1 MSLPKEPRQKMIN
14 MMYLVLTALLAL
26 NVSAEILNAFK
37 TVNNSITTS
46 NTVVTD
52 KNNLTYNAF
61 EKALNDAQT
70 KENAQ
75 IWAPKARQ
83 IQTISASM
91 YNTIN
96 GMKDMLIRES
106 QPDYDKEGKL
116 IKYNDANLDA
126 ATRVF
131 DKDGKGKILYDSL
144 AEYKKQMI
152 AVLNPNAP
160 DIAKNPVLQKEV
172 AKAQADFEKQLP
184 LDLRVPES
192 QTGAAKSGDD
202 LKDWVTNYFHM
213 TPTIAAITI
222 LSKFQSDVKNSESQ
236 MVDYCYK
243 QIGSVKVV
251 YNQFEA
257 FAGTN
262 ATYLMPGDELEVQAG
277 IGAFSAAAKPVITI
291 GGVTQPLNADGVA
304 DYKTKVSGT
313 GAHEITVN
321 IAYTRPDGTT
331 ATIPKTIKYTVGM
344 PSGASIFLEKMNVV
358 YIGVDNPMT
367 ISGGSVGAEKVHI
380 SFESPGASI
389 SKTAGDHYI
398 ARATTPG
405 MSKIV
410 VNAGG
415 KPFEFPI
422 RVKNLPLPA
431 GFIGSKKGGSISS
444 AEFKAIGGLI
454 ARLEDSDFEAPFKVV
469 SYKIGAEGGGISAYT
484 EASVEGSNRWSGN
497 AASIVQRSTPG
508 THIFFDQIR
517 VIGPDGKQREIAPM
531 VFSLK

>member
-37 TVNNSITTS
+37 TVNHSITTS
-46 NTVVTD
+46 NDVVTD
-52 KNNLTYNAF
+52 KNNLTYSAF
-61 EKALNDAQT
+61 NKALSDPQT
-70 KENAQ
+70 KENAE
-75 IWAPKARQ
+75 IWAPKAKQ
-83 IQTISASM
+83 LQSISLAM
-91 YNTIN
+91 YNTID
-96 GMKDMLIRES
+96 GMKHLLKLES
-106 QPDYDKEGKL
+106 QFEIDKDGKE
-116 IKYNDANLDA
+116 KFNDANLDA

-131 DKDGKGKILYDSL
+131 DKDGKGKILFDSL

-160 DIAKNPVLQKEV
+160 DIAKNPILQKEV
-172 AKAQADFEKQLP
+172 AKAQADFENQLP
-184 LDLRVPES
+184 LDLTVPIS
-192 QTGAAKSGDD
+192 QTGAAKSPDSV
-202 LKDWVTNYFHM
+202 KDWVTNYFHM

-222 LSKFQSDVKNSESQ
+222 LSKFQNDVKNSESQ

-277 IGAFSAAAKPVITI
+277 IGAFSAAAKPDVTI
-291 GGVTQPLNADGVA
+291 NGAHQALNADGVA
-304 DYKTKVSGT
+304 DYKTKVEGT
-313 GAHEITVN
+313 GEHTLTVN
-321 IAYTRPDGTT
+321 IAYTKPDGTI

-358 YIGVDNPMT
+358 YIGVANPMT
-367 ISGGSVGAEKVHI
+367 ISGGTVGAEKVHV
-380 SFESPGASI
+380 SFESPGATI
-389 SKTAGDHYI
+389 TKTTGDHYE

-405 MSKIV
+405 LAKIIV
-410 VNAGG
+410 TANG
-415 KPFEFPI
+415 KAFPFDI

-431 GFIGSKKGGSISS
+431 GFIGSKKGGAMSS

-469 SYKIGAEGGGISAYT
+469 SYKLSAEGGSISAYSQ
-484 EASVEGSNRWSGN
+484 ASNEGNRWSGQ
-497 AASIVQRSTPG
+497 AASLVARASPG
-508 THIFFDQIR
+508 THIFFDEIR
-517 VIGPDGKQREIAPM
+517 VVGPDGKQREITPM
-531 VFSLK
+531 VFTLK

>member
-37 TVNNSITTS
+37 TVNNSIGTS
-46 NTVVTD
+46 NKVVAD
-52 KNNLTYNAF
+52 KNTLTYAAF
-61 EKALNDAQT
+61 DKALNDAQT
-70 KENAQ
+70 KANAE
-75 IWAPKARQ
+75 IWAPKAKQ
-83 IQTISASM
+83 IQKISSSM
-91 YNTIN
+91 FSTVE
-96 GMKDMLIRES
+96 GMKNLLIQES
-106 QPDYDKEGKL
+106 QPDFDKDGKL

-144 AEYKKQMI
+144 ADYKQQML
-152 AVLNPNAP
+152 AVLNPNEFK
-160 DIAKNPVLQKEV
+160 DNKVLFDEVTKAK
-172 AKAQADFEKQLP
+172 ADFEKELP
-184 LDLRVPES
+184 LDLSIPQS
-192 QTGAAKSGDD
+192 QTGAAASNDKM
-202 LKDWVTNYFHM
+202 KDWVTNYFHM

-222 LSKFQSDVKNSESQ
+222 LSKFQNDVRNSEAQ

-277 IGAFSAAAKPVITI
+277 IGAFSAAAKPDITI
-291 GGVTQPLNADGVA
+291 NGAHQTLNSDGVA
-304 DYKTKVSGT
+304 DFKTKVE
-313 GAHEITVN
+313 GAGEHTLTVN
-321 IAYTRPDGTT
+321 IAYTKPDGTL
-331 ATIPKTIKYTVGM
+331 AAIPKTIKYTVGM

-358 YIGVDNPMT
+358 YIGVANPMT
-367 ISGGSVGAEKVHI
+367 ISGGSVGAEKVHV
-380 SFESPGASI
+380 SFESPGATLT
-389 SKTAGDHYI
+389 KTTGDHYE
-398 ARATTPG
+398 ARAMTPG

-410 VNAGG
+410 VNAAG
-415 KPFEFPI
+415 KNFEFPI
-422 RVKNLPLPA
+422 RIKNLPLPA
-431 GFIGSKKGGSISS
+431 GFIGSKKGGAISS

-469 SYKIGAEGGGISAYT
+469 SYKIGAIGGGISGYT
-484 EASVEGSNRWSGN
+484 EASNEGNRWSGN
-497 AASIVQRSTPG
+497 AAAIVGKSTPG
-508 THIFFDQIR
+508 TQIFFDQIR
-517 VIGPDGKQREIAPM
+517 VIGPDGKQREITPM

>member
-1 MSLPKEPRQKMIN
+1 MIN

-37 TVNNSITTS
+37 TVNHSITTS
-46 NTVVTD
+46 NDVVTD
-52 KNNLTYNAF
+52 KNNLTYSAF
-61 EKALNDAQT
+61 EKALNDPQT
-70 KENAQ
+70 KANAE
-75 IWAPKARQ
+75 IWAPKAKQ
-83 IQTISASM
+83 IQKISSSM
-91 YNTIN
+91 YSTID
-96 GMKDMLIRES
+96 GMKHLLKLES
-106 QPDYDKEGKL
+106 QYEIDKEGKE
-116 IKYNDANLDA
+116 KFNDANLDA

-144 AEYKKQMI
+144 SEYKKEML
-152 AVLNPNAP
+152 AVLNPEEFKDNKVLYAEVSK
-160 DIAKNPVLQKEV
+160 AK
-172 AKAQADFEKQLP
+172 ADFEKQLP
-184 LDLRVPES
+184 LDLSVPTS
-192 QTGAAKSGDD
+192 QTGAAPSNDVV
-202 LKDWVTNYFHM
+202 KDWVTNYFHM

-222 LSKFQSDVKNSESQ
+222 LSKFQNDVKNSESQ

-262 ATYLMPGDELEVQAG
+262 ATYLMPGDELEIQAG
-277 IGAFSAAAKPVITI
+277 IGAFSAAAKPDITI
-291 GGVTQPLNADGVA
+291 NGQRQTLNSDGVA
-304 DYKTKVSGT
+304 DYKTKVD
-313 GAHEITVN
+313 GAGEHTVTVN
-321 IAYTRPDGTT
+321 IAYTKPDGTV
-331 ATIPKTIKYTVGM
+331 ATIPKTIKYTVGL

-367 ISGGSVGAEKVHI
+367 ISGGSVGREKVHA
-380 SFESPGASI
+380 SFATPGG
-389 SKTAGDHYI
+389 TLTNTGGDHYV

-410 VNAGG
+410 INANG
-415 KPFEFPI
+415 KNFEFPI

-431 GFIGSKKGGSISS
+431 GFIGSKKGGAISS

-469 SYKIGAEGGGISAYT
+469 SYKLGAIGGSISQYT
-484 EASVEGSNRWSGN
+484 EASNEGNRWN
-497 AASIVQRSTPG
+497 NQAQNIVARSSPG
-508 THIFFDQIR
+508 TNIFFDQIR
-517 VIGPDGKQREIAPM
+517 VVGPDGKAREIQPM

>member
-37 TVNNSITTS
+37 TVNHSITTS

-52 KNNLTYNAF
+52 KNNLTYAAF
-61 EKALNDAQT
+61 DKALTDAQT
-70 KENAQ
+70 KENAE
-75 IWAPKARQ
+75 IWAPKAKQ
-83 IQTISASM
+83 LKELSSAM
-91 YNTIN
+91 YGTLAA
-96 GMKDMLIRES
+96 MQQMLIQES
-106 QPDYDKEGKL
+106 QPDYDKDGKL
-116 IKYNDANLDA
+116 IKYNEANLDA

-131 DKDGKGKILYDSL
+131 DKNGKGKVLFDSL
-144 AEYKKQMI
+144 AEYKKQML

-160 DIAKNPVLQKEV
+160 DIAKNPILQKEV

-184 LDLRVPES
+184 LDLSVPVS
-192 QTGAAKSGDD
+192 QTGKEPS
-202 LKDWVTNYFHM
+202 KDSVENWVTNYFHM

-222 LSKFQSDVKNSESQ
+222 LSKFQNDVKNSESQ

-277 IGAFSAAAKPVITI
+277 IGAFSAAAKPDVTI
-291 GGVTQPLNADGVA
+291 NGAHQSLNADGVA
-304 DYKTKVSGT
+304 DYKTKVEGT
-313 GAHEITVN
+313 GEHTLTVN
-321 IAYTRPDGTT
+321 IAYTKPDGTI

-358 YIGVDNPMT
+358 YIGVANPMT
-367 ISGGSVGAEKVHI
+367 ISGGTVGAEKVHV
-380 SFESPGASI
+380 SFESPGATI
-389 SKTAGDHYI
+389 TKTTGDHYE

-405 MSKIV
+405 LAKIIV
-410 VNAGG
+410 TANG
-415 KPFEFPI
+415 KAFPFDI

-431 GFIGSKKGGSISS
+431 GFIGSKKGGAMSS

-469 SYKIGAEGGGISAYT
+469 SYKIGAEGGGLSAYT
-484 EASVEGSNRWSGN
+484 EASNDGNRWSGN
-497 AASIVQRSTPG
+497 AASIVSRATPG

-517 VIGPDGKQREIAPM
+517 VIGPDGKQREITPM

>member
-37 TVNNSITTS
+37 TVNHSITTS
-46 NTVVTD
+46 NDVVTG
-52 KNNLTYNAF
+52 KNNLTYAAF
-61 EKALNDAQT
+61 DKALNDQQT
-70 KENAQ
+70 KDNAA

-83 IQTISASM
+83 MQSISAAM
-91 YNTIN
+91 YNTID
-96 GMKDMLIRES
+96 GMKHLLKLES
-106 QPDYDKEGKL
+106 QYEIDKDGKE
-116 IKYNDANLDA
+116 KFNDANLDA

-144 AEYKKQMI
+144 TEYKKQML

-172 AKAQADFEKQLP
+172 AKAQAEFEKQLP
-184 LDLRVPES
+184 LDLTVPQS

-202 LKDWVTNYFHM
+202 VKDWVTNYFHM

-222 LSKFQSDVKNSESQ
+222 LSKFQNDVKNSEAQ

-262 ATYLMPGDELEVQAG
+262 ATYLMPGDELEIQAG
-277 IGAFSAAAKPVITI
+277 IGAFSAAAKPDITI
-291 GGVTQPLNADGVA
+291 NGARQNLNADGVA
-304 DYKTKVSGT
+304 DFKTKVE
-313 GAHEITVN
+313 GAGEHSVTVN
-321 IAYTRPDGTT
+321 IAYTKPDGTT
-331 ATIPKTIKYTVGM
+331 ATIPKVIKYTVGM

-367 ISGGSVGAEKVHI
+367 ISGGSVGAEKVHVN
-380 SFESPGASI
+380 FASPGASLVK
-389 SKTAGDHYI
+389 STGDHYI

-405 MSKIV
+405 MSKIIV
-410 VNAGG
+410 TANG
-415 KPFEFPI
+415 KNFEFPI

-431 GFIGSKKGGSISS
+431 GFIGSKKGGQISS

-469 SYKIGAEGGGISAYT
+469 SYNIGAEGGGISGYT
-484 EASVEGSNRWSGN
+484 QATNEGNRWSGN
-497 AASIVQRSTPG
+497 AAGIVGRATPG
-508 THIFFDQIR
+508 THIFFDNIR

>member
-46 NTVVTD
+46 NGVVTD

-75 IWAPKARQ
+75 IWAPKAKQ
-83 IQTISASM
+83 IQSISSAM
-91 YNTIN
+91 YNTID
-96 GMKDMLIRES
+96 GMKHLLKLES
-106 QPDYDKEGKL
+106 QYEIDKEGKE
-116 IKYNDANLDA
+116 KFNDANLDA

-131 DKDGKGKILYDSL
+131 DKDGKGKILFDSL
-144 AEYKKQMI
+144 TEYKKQMI

-184 LDLRVPES
+184 IDLRVPQS

-202 LKDWVTNYFHM
+202 VKDWVTNYFHM

-291 GGVTQPLNADGVA
+291 GGALQSLNSDGVA

-313 GAHEITVN
+313 GTHDLTVN
-321 IAYTRPDGTT
+321 ISYTKPDGTT

-380 SFESPGASI
+380 NFESPGASI

-410 VNAGG
+410 VNAAG
-415 KPFEFPI
+415 KNFEFPI

-469 SYKIGAEGGGISAYT
+469 SYKLGAEGGGISGYT

-497 AASIVQRSTPG
+497 AAGIVGRATPG

>member
-1 MSLPKEPRQKMIN
+1 

-37 TVNNSITTS
+37 TVNHSITTS
-46 NTVVTD
+46 NDVVTG
-52 KNNLTYNAF
+52 KNNLTYAAF
-61 EKALNDAQT
+61 DKALNDQQT
-70 KENAQ
+70 KDNAA
-75 IWAPKARQ
+75 IWAPKANQ
-83 IQTISASM
+83 IKNISSAMYSTID
-91 YNTIN
+91 
-96 GMKDMLIRES
+96 GMKQMLKLES
-106 QPDYDKEGKL
+106 QYEIDKDGKE
-116 IKYNDANLDA
+116 KFNDANLDA

-131 DKDGKGKILYDSL
+131 DKNGKGKVLYDSL

-184 LDLRVPES
+184 LDLTVPQS

-202 LKDWVTNYFHM
+202 VKDWVTNYFHM

-222 LSKFQSDVKNSESQ
+222 LSKFQNDVKNSEAQ

-262 ATYLMPGDELEVQAG
+262 ATYLMPGDELEIQAG
-277 IGAFSAAAKPVITI
+277 IGAFSAAAKPDITI
-291 GGVTQPLNADGVA
+291 NGAKQTLNADGVA
-304 DYKTKVSGT
+304 DYKTKVEGT
-313 GAHEITVN
+313 GEHTVTVN
-321 IAYTRPDGTT
+321 IAYTKPDGTT
-331 ATIPKTIKYTVGM
+331 ATIPKVIKYTVGM

-358 YIGVDNPMT
+358 YIGVPNPMT

-380 SFESPGASI
+380 TFASPGATI
-389 SKTAGDHYI
+389 TKTTGDHYE

-405 MSKIV
+405 MAKII
-410 VNAGG
+410 VNAAG
-415 KPFEFPI
+415 KNFEFPI

-469 SYKIGAEGGGISAYT
+469 SYKIGAIGGAISAYAQADNT
-484 EASVEGSNRWSGN
+484 GNRWNGN
-497 AASIVQRSTPG
+497 ADALVKRASPG
-508 THIFFDQIR
+508 TQIFFDEIR
-517 VIGPDGKQREIAPM
+517 VVGPDGKQREIAPM

>member
-46 NTVVTD
+46 NKVVTD
-52 KNNLTYNAF
+52 KNNITYSAF
-61 EKALNDAQT
+61 EKALNDQQT
-70 KENAQ
+70 KANAE
-75 IWAPKARQ
+75 IWAPKAKQ
-83 IQTISASM
+83 IQSISSAMYKTID
-91 YNTIN
+91 
-96 GMKDMLIRES
+96 GMKSFLILES
-106 QPDYDKEGKL
+106 QPDFDKEGKL
-116 IKYNDANLDA
+116 VKYNDANLDA

-144 AEYKKQMI
+144 AAYKQQML

-160 DIAKNPVLQKEV
+160 DIARNPVLQKEV
-172 AKAQADFEKQLP
+172 ARAQADFEKQLP
-184 LDLRVPES
+184 LDLSVPQS
-192 QTGAAKSGDD
+192 QTGAAASNDKT
-202 LKDWVTNYFHM
+202 KDWVTNYFHM

-222 LSKFQSDVKNSESQ
+222 LSKFQNDVKNSESQ

-262 ATYLMPGDELEVQAG
+262 ATYLMPGDELEIQAG
-277 IGAFSAAAKPVITI
+277 IGAFSAAAKPDISI
-291 GGVTQPLNADGVA
+291 NGVRQTLNADGVA
-304 DYKTKVSGT
+304 DYKTKVE
-313 GAHEITVN
+313 GAGEHSVTVN
-321 IAYTRPDGTT
+321 IAYTKPDGTT
-331 ATIPKTIKYTVGM
+331 ATIPKIIKYTVGL

-367 ISGGSVGAEKVHI
+367 ISGGSVGAEKVHVN
-380 SFESPGASI
+380 FASPGASLTK
-389 SKTAGDHYI
+389 SSGDHYI

-405 MSKIV
+405 MSKIIV
-410 VNAGG
+410 TANG
-415 KPFEFPI
+415 KNFEFPI

-469 SYKIGAEGGGISAYT
+469 SYNIGAEGGGISGYT
-484 EASVEGSNRWSGN
+484 QATNEGNRWSGN
-497 AASIVQRSTPG
+497 AAGIVSRITPG
-508 THIFFDQIR
+508 THVFFDNIR